1 MCSAS
6 ITEAFFFS
14 RSHGEWIHQHL
25 FEQLVSFVH
34 ASSEGDT
41 RAARAVELTGLPL
54 DENEET
60 WLEEYMIK
68 GKGRLLFGAK
78 DTIMMRRITMGRAQ
92 EAIEFSE
99 NMSGRTIDGVNWTA
113 LREGLQQGSK
123 PQAVMKGAISGERLK
138 S

>member
-14 RSHGEWIHQHL
+14 RSHGELIHQHL

-34 ASSEGDT
+34 AHSEGDI
-41 RAARAVELTGLPL
+41 RATRAVELIGLPL
-54 DENEET
+54 DEIEET

-78 DTIMMRRITMGRAQ
+78 DTIMMRRIAMGRSQ
-92 EAIEFSE
+92 QAIEFSE
-99 NMSGRTIDGVNWTA
+99 NLSGRMMDGVNWTT
-113 LREGLQQGSK
+113 LRQGLHQGSR
-123 PQAVMKGAISGERLK
+123 PQAVMNGAISG
-138 S
+138 

>member
-14 RSHGEWIHQHL
+14 RSHGGLIHQHL

-34 ASSEGDT
+34 ASSEGDI
-41 RAARAVELTGLPL
+41 RANRAVELVGLPL
-54 DENEET
+54 DEREET

-78 DTIMMRRITMGRAQ
+78 DTIVMRRIATGPAL

-99 NMSGRTIDGVNWTA
+99 NMTGRMVDGVNWNI
-113 LREGLQQGSK
+113 LREGLQQGAK
-123 PQAVMKGAISGERLK
+123 PQAVVKGAVYG
-138 S
+138 